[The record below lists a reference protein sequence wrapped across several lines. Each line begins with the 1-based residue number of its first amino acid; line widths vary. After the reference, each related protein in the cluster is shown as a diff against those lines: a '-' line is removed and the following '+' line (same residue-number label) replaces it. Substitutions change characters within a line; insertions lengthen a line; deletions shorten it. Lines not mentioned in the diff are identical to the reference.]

1 MKNNKWI
8 LISLIGIIFVCALV
22 FLLLNLQ
29 MKSATPTIGDV
40 LTKGQSSERAFFD
53 PWQLNFALMGLLM
66 VSFVALTVQ
75 GIRKPKC
82 DCATKENIYDKV
94 TAESEPN
101 PVEDEFRQ
109 LKLEHEEIHRTHTK
123 VLSEKT
129 SLEKEI
135 KKYEDIISNM
145 LGNEEVLKK
154 SNEAL
159 RKKYDRLVAEKENLI
174 LEINRKNWELQETRI
189 KIETTDAVAAVDNS
203 AKTAPEAR
211 PDTLIDQQERKAVE
225 ELIKEVDEI
234 IKQQETKVSVEQKNS
249 IPVKT
254 RKLKRKNVSF
264 SAVETTENSSRKRVK
279 K

>member
-8 LISLIGIIFVCALV
+8 LISLIGIILICALV
-22 FLLLNLQ
+22 FLFLNLQ

-40 LTKGQSSERAFFD
+40 LNKGQSSERAFLD

-75 GIRKPKC
+75 GMRKPKC
-82 DCATKENIYDKV
+82 NCAKENIYEKV

-101 PVEDEFRQ
+101 PAEDEFRQ

-159 RKKYDRLVAEKENLI
+159 RKKFDRLVAEKENLI
-174 LEINRKNWELQETRI
+174 LEINRKNWELQEVRAKMEATQ
-189 KIETTDAVAAVDNS
+189 DNGNTVS
-203 AKTAPEAR
+203 EAKEAE
-211 PDTLIDQQERKAVE
+211 PDGLIDQQERKAVE

-234 IKQQETKVSVEQKNS
+234 IKQQETN
-249 IPVKT
+249 PVKT
-254 RKLKRKNVSF
+254 RKLKRKKMNF
-264 SAVETTENSSRKRVK
+264 SATETIEDSSRKRVK